1 MRRLQI
7 GNWSTRFD
15 WQELHDVKE
24 IVTLRKVF
32 GTKPQHFLVV
42 LKDSMTVTRTTEFG
56 TEPEIRSILTAG
68 GISQSEIDSLLETAM
83 SESDP
88 RPSVAH
94 KTR

>member
-1 MRRLQI
+1 MM
-7 GNWSTRFD
+7 
-15 WQELHDVKE
+15 E

-56 TEPEIRSILTAG
+56 TESEIRGILTG
-68 GISQSEIDSLLETAM
+68 VGMSRSEIDSLLETAM

-88 RPSVAH
+88 RPSVGQ